1 MLIEHRGEAEYDFRH
16 SLHTSFRSAVKED
29 VEETLRL
36 TGELIREPS
45 SHLAAAVAGWD
56 RPLSVEAFM
65 LASLYTAWVGERH
78 PLLPDV
84 AEQSL
89 SDVETRL
96 ADMALEAMN
105 RR

>member
-1 MLIEHRGEAEYDFRH
+1 MLIQHRGEVEFDFR
-16 SLHTSFRSAVKED
+16 SILHTPLLDAAKTDGEAWRLLRILLTRPDSQVSAV
-29 VEETLRL
+29 
-36 TGELIREPS
+36 
-45 SHLAAAVAGWD
+45 VAGWD
-56 RPLSVEAFM
+56 RPLTIEAFM

>member
-1 MLIEHRGEAEYDFRH
+1 MLIRHRGEVEFDFR
-16 SLHTSFRSAVKED
+16 SILHTPLLDAAKSDEIW
-29 VEETLRL
+29 RL
-36 TGELIREPS
+36 LKLLLTRPDS
-45 SHLAAAVAGWD
+45 QVSAAVAGWD

-84 AEQSL
+84 SERSL
-89 SDVETRL
+89 SDVEIRL